1 MNVASATCAPTGVI
15 DWDGINWS
23 QANQNVKRLQ
33 SRIVKAT
40 QQNRWNKVKALQHLL
55 THSFSGKA
63 LAVQRVTSNKGKRTP
78 GVDRIIWDTPKAK
91 ADAISQ
97 MRQRG
102 YQPLPLRRVYVA
114 KKSGKTR
121 PLGIPPMKDRSMQA
135 LYKLALD
142 PVAETLADPNSYG
155 FRTAR
160 SSADAAEQC
169 FIALAKHNS
178 AQWILEGDIKGC
190 FDNISHDWMLTNI
203 PMDKVILRKWLKAG
217 FIEKGRLF
225 PTYTGTPQGRITSA
239 VLANLTLD
247 GLETMLKK
255 HFKGQKVNC
264 IRYADDFLVT
274 GSSKELLQYQVKP
287 MVEDFMAIRGLMLSP
302 EKTKIT
308 NIADGFDFLGWN
320 FRKYKGKLLRKPSK
334 DNLAAVKSKISE
346 IISSNKTAKQEN
358 LIRQLNPVIRGWANY
373 HRHAVA
379 KRAFSSLD
387 RQIWIY
393 LWQWAKRRHPNKG
406 ARWIKKKYFT
416 STGNRNWVF
425 GCRDKDGKAAT
436 LVKASDTAIVR
447 HVKIKGGANPF
458 DPRWEAYFKDRIG
471 RQMSLKEGNREQVTR
486 LWHDQNGNCQSC
498 GEAITSQTRWM
509 LQHIAPRA
517 IGGPDTHSNRVLVH
531 ESCHRL
537 VQTQR
542 LSAVQ
547 PGSERGLSKA

>member
-15 DWDGINWS
+15 DWEGINWT
-23 QANQNVKRLQ
+23 QANRNVKRLQ

-63 LAVQRVTSNKGKRTP
+63 VSVKRVTSNKGKRTP

-97 MRQRG
+97 MKQRG
-102 YQPLPLRRVYVA
+102 YQPLPLRRVYIA
-114 KKSGKTR
+114 KKSGKAER
-121 PLGIPPMKDRSMQA
+121 PLGIPPMKDRAMQA
-135 LYKLALD
+135 IYKLALD
-142 PVAETLADPNSYG
+142 PIAETLADPNSYG

-160 SSADAAEQC
+160 SSADAAGQC
-169 FIALAKHNS
+169 FIALAKSNS

-203 PMDKVILRKWLKAG
+203 PMDKVMLEKWLKAG

-225 PTYTGTPQGRITSA
+225 PTYVGTPQGSVTSA
-239 VLANLTLD
+239 VLANMVLD
-247 GLETMLKK
+247 GLEAMLKK
-255 HFKGQKVNC
+255 HFKGQKVNY

-274 GSSKELLQYQVKP
+274 GNSKELLEYQVKP
-287 MVEDFMAIRGLMLSP
+287 VIEDFMAKRGLMLSP

-320 FRKYKGKLLRKPSK
+320 FRKYKGKYLHKPTK
-334 DNLAAVKSKISE
+334 NNLAAVRSKISE
-346 IISSNKTAKQEN
+346 IISASKTAKQEN

-387 RQIWIY
+387 RQIWIL

-406 ARWIKKKYFT
+406 AKWIKKKYFKT
-416 STGNRNWVF
+416 IGNRNWVF
-425 GCRDKDGKAAT
+425 GCKDQDDKVVT
-436 LVKASDTAIVR
+436 LVNASDTAIVR
-447 HVKIKGGANPF
+447 HVKIKGDANPF
-458 DPRWEAYFKDRIG
+458 DPDWNAYFENRIG
-471 RQMSLKEGNREQVTR
+471 HQMGLKAGNRKKLAS
-486 LWHDQNGNCQSC
+486 LWREQNGNCQSC
-498 GEAITSQTRWM
+498 GEMITSQTRWM
-509 LQHIAPRA
+509 LQHIGPRVL
-517 IGGPDTHSNRVLVH
+517 GGSDMFSNRVLIH
-531 ESCHRL
+531 ENCHRL
-537 VQTQR
+537 VPPQR
-542 LSAVQ
+542 LRAV
-547 PGSERGLSKA
+547 

>member
-15 DWDGINWS
+15 DWEGINWS

-63 LAVQRVTSNKGKRTP
+63 ISVKRVTSNKGKRTP

-102 YQPLPLRRVYVA
+102 YQPLPLRRVYIA
-114 KKSGKTR
+114 KKSGKKR
-121 PLGIPPMKDRSMQA
+121 PLGIPTMKDRAMQA

-142 PVAETLADPNSYG
+142 PIAETLADPNSYG

-160 SSADAAEQC
+160 SSADAAGQC
-169 FIALAKHNS
+169 FIALAKSNS

-190 FDNISHDWMLTNI
+190 FDNISHDWMMANV
-203 PMDKVILRKWLKAG
+203 PMDKVMLQKWLKAG
-217 FIEKGRLF
+217 FMEKGRLF
-225 PTYTGTPQGRITSA
+225 PTYAGTPQGSVISA
-239 VLANLTLD
+239 VLATMTLD

-255 HFKGQKVNC
+255 RFRGQKVNAVK
-264 IRYADDFLVT
+264 YADDFIVT
-274 GSSKELLQYQVKP
+274 GGSKELLEHQVKP
-287 MVEDFMAIRGLMLSP
+287 MIEDFMAIRGLMLSP

-308 NIADGFDFLGWN
+308 NIAGGCDFLGWN
-320 FRKYKGKLLRKPSK
+320 FRKYKGKLLQKPSK
-334 DNLAAVKSKISE
+334 DNLAAVRSKISE
-346 IISSNKTAKQEN
+346 IISANKTAAQEN

-379 KRAFSSLD
+379 KEAFSSLD
-387 RQIWIY
+387 HQIWIM

-406 ARWIKKKYFT
+406 ARWIKKKYFMA
-416 STGNRNWVF
+416 TGMRNWVF
-425 GCRDKDGKAAT
+425 GCKDKDDNIAT

-447 HVKIKGGANPF
+447 HVKIKGDANPF
-458 DPRWEAYFKDRIG
+458 DPEWNAYFEDRIG
-471 RQMSLKEGNREQVTR
+471 RQMGLKAGNRKKLVH
-486 LWHDQNGNCQSC
+486 LWREQNGNCQSC
-498 GEAITSQTRWM
+498 GEAITSQTRWT
-509 LQHIAPRA
+509 LQHIVPRVL
-517 IGGPDTHSNRVLVH
+517 GGSDTLSNRVLVH
-531 ESCHRL
+531 ENCHRL
-537 VQTQR
+537 VLAQR
-542 LSAVQ
+542 LKAV
-547 PGSERGLSKA
+547 